1 MVRYTVGSTVEL
13 QLKRGDSE
21 DIYVQWLIDA
31 TPMDL
36 TGWTAEFIDADSN
49 DIDATVTIPS
59 PTSGQVRV
67 AMTNTQTQN
76 ATEQYFRL
84 RVYQGGSA
92 QTLLEGR
99 INLV

>member
-13 QLKRGDSE
+13 QLRRGDSE
-21 DIYVQWLIDA
+21 EVYVQWLVDT
-31 TPMDL
+31 TPVDL
-36 TGWTAEFIDADSN
+36 TGWTAEFVDSDGN

-59 PTSGQVRV
+59 PTNGQVRV
-67 AMTNTQTQN
+67 AMTNTQTTN

-84 RVYQGGSA
+84 RVSQGGSA